1 MTPPLCAR
9 CKKPVATFDQWQIE
23 ECPNEQPALRNW
35 GHQVSHDE
43 FLMLVVGL
51 DKVAREYKELF

>member
-23 ECPNEQPALRNW
+23 ECPNEQPALRDW
-35 GHQVSHDE
+35 GHQVTRDE
-43 FLMLVVGL
+43 LLMLVVGL
-51 DKVAREYKELF
+51 DKFKDGVREI